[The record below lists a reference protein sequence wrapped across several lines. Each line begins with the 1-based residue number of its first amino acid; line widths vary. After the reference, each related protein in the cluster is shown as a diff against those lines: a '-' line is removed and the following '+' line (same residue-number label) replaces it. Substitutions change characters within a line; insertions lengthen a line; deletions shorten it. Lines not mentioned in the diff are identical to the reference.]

1 MLDLNLLSD
10 NDWNQL
16 SNALRRLESLGLT
29 RTIGSFEITA
39 ETSRAPNPWPV
50 EMIVGV
56 TVIRNGR
63 VEQRQWFESVEQA
76 KREVGRWRY

>member
-1 MLDLNLLSD
+1 MNLLSD

-16 SNALRRLESLGLT
+16 SNAMRQLESLSLT
-29 RTIGSFEITA
+29 RALGSLEITA

-50 EMIVGV
+50 EMLVGV
-56 TVIRNGR
+56 TTRRNGR

-76 KREVGRWRY
+76 KREVRRWRY